1 MKILIA
7 EDSLTQA
14 TLMKHGL
21 QRIGYEVILARD
33 GIEAI
38 KKAWQECPDVVVSD
52 VVMPRLNGYQVCRL
66 LRDHQSTARIPVIL
80 LTSLDQRQ
88 DVFWGLKSGADKFI
102 TKGGDIPA
110 LVAQI
115 DGFLQERALPGVI
128 AAEMRGGGSGRQDQD
143 ADVMER
149 VIQLLDK
156 NLFESTVV
164 AEIQNLVNS
173 LDDLRATVFGVLE
186 ILGKVI
192 DFHIGAIHLSGEE
205 QQGLFVLV
213 NKKVDDRFINVI
225 CEQLQRET
233 PGCESAP
240 GIEREIVDPQRLL
253 SRPGER
259 PLLPGS
265 VLIARLTTR
274 GRPSGSIAIAAA
286 ETDAYPERVEKTFEM
301 IARHANIVI
310 DYGRLYESTKQLSI
324 TDGLTKL
331 YNHRFFQDA
340 LKREFSR
347 SQRHQS
353 ALALALLDIDHF
365 KKVNDMYGHQQG
377 DIVLQELARIL
388 RGQVRNLD
396 VVARYGGEE
405 FAVIMPDAAQDVAL
419 HVAERLRAAVESH
432 QVEGLTGPL
441 RVTISVGVAV
451 VPHAAI
457 GVPAELIA
465 AADRALYRAKGQG
478 RNRVVSQEQGQ
489 RRESDVGPAQANR

>member
-14 TLMKHGL
+14 TLMKHAL

-38 KKAWQECPDVVVSD
+38 KKAWQECPDLVVSD

-66 LRDHQSTARIPVIL
+66 LRDHSSTDRIPVIL

-88 DVFWGLKSGADKFI
+88 DAFWGLKSGADKFI

-115 DGFLQERALPGVI
+115 HGFVEGRAGLFPLQARE
-128 AAEMRGGGSGRQDQD
+128 SGYDRVDLD

-156 NLFESTVV
+156 SLFDSTV
-164 AEIQNLVNS
+164 AAQIQDLVNI
-173 LDDLRATVFGVLE
+173 LDDLRATVLGVLE
-186 ILGKVI
+186 ILREVI
-192 DFHIGAIHLSGEE
+192 DFHVGVIHLGGEE

-213 NKKVDDRFINVI
+213 NKAVDERFIGVL
-225 CEQLQRET
+225 CEQVQRET
-233 PGCESAP
+233 PGSDEGLGGGP
-240 GIEREIVDPQRLL
+240 EIDDPQRLL
-253 SRPGER
+253 ALPGQH
-259 PLLPGS
+259 PVQPGS
-265 VLIARLTTR
+265 VLTARLTTK
-274 GRPSGSIAIAAA
+274 GRASGSIAIATA
-286 ETDAYPERVEKTFEM
+286 EPDAYPERVEKTFVM
-301 IARHANIVI
+301 VARHANIVI
-310 DYGRLYESTKQLSI
+310 DYARLYESTKRLSI

-331 YNHRFFQDA
+331 YNHRYFQDA
-340 LKREFSR
+340 LKREFAR

-353 ALALALLDIDHF
+353 PLSLALLDIDHF
-365 KKVNDMYGHQQG
+365 KKFNDTYGHQQG
-377 DIVLQELARIL
+377 DIVLQELARTL

-405 FAVIMPDAAQDVAL
+405 FAVIMPDASPEIAL
-419 HVAERLRAAVESH
+419 RVAERLRAAVESH
-432 QVEGLTGPL
+432 PVDGPTGPL
-441 RVTISVGVAV
+441 HVSISLGVAS

-457 GVPAELIA
+457 TTPAGLIA
-465 AADRALYRAKGQG
+465 AADRALYRAKGRG
-478 RNRVVSQEQGQ
+478 RNCVASQEPG
-489 RRESDVGPAQANR
+489 

>member
-38 KKAWQECPDVVVSD
+38 KKAWQESPELVVSD

-66 LRDHQSTARIPVIL
+66 LRDHQSTAHIPVIL

-88 DVFWGLKSGADKFI
+88 DAFWGLKSGADKFI

-115 DGFLQERALPGVI
+115 HGFIEDRARSG
-128 AAEMRGGGSGRQDQD
+128 AAAVAPADPASCRVDLD

-156 NLFESTVV
+156 SLFESTVA
-164 AEIQNLVNS
+164 AEIQNLVNI
-173 LDDLRATVFGVLE
+173 LDDLQATVLGVLE
-186 ILGKVI
+186 ILSKVV
-192 DFHIGAIHLSGEE
+192 DFHIGAIHLGGEE

-213 NKKVDDRFINVI
+213 NKPVDERFIRLI
-225 CEQLQRET
+225 CEQLRRET
-233 PGCESAP
+233 PGTEAGTGGEP
-240 GIEREIVDPQRLL
+240 EIVDPQRLL
-253 SRPGER
+253 ARPGEH
-259 PLLPGS
+259 PQLPGS
-265 VLIARLTTR
+265 VLIAHLTTK
-274 GRPSGSIAIAAA
+274 GRPSGSIAIATADP
-286 ETDAYPERVEKTFEM
+286 DAYPERVEQTFTM

-310 DYGRLYESTKQLSI
+310 DYARLYESTKRLSI

-340 LKREFSR
+340 LKREFAR
-347 SQRHQS
+347 SVRNHS
-353 ALALALLDIDHF
+353 PLSLALLDIDHF
-365 KKVNDMYGHQQG
+365 KRFNDTYGHQQG
-377 DIVLQELARIL
+377 DVVLQELARTL
-388 RGQVRNLD
+388 RAQVRNLD

-405 FAVIMPDAAQDVAL
+405 FAVIMPDAPLDVAL
-419 HVAERLRAAVESH
+419 RVAERLRAAVENH
-432 QVEGLTGPL
+432 PVEGPTGPL
-441 RVTISVGVAV
+441 RVTISLGVAA
-451 VPHAAI
+451 VPHTEI
-457 GVPAELIA
+457 GVPAGLIA
-465 AADRALYRAKGQG
+465 AADRALYRAKEQG
-478 RNRVVSQEQGQ
+478 RNCVVPQERG
-489 RRESDVGPAQANR
+489 

>member
-21 QRIGYEVILARD
+21 QRVGYEVILARD

-38 KKAWQECPDVVVSD
+38 KRAWQECPDLVVSD

-88 DVFWGLKSGADKFI
+88 DAFWGLKSGADKFI

-110 LVAQI
+110 IVAQI
-115 DGFLQERALPGVI
+115 HAFVEERARAG
-128 AAEMRGGGSGRQDQD
+128 AAAAPARDAAACRVDLD

-156 NLFESTVV
+156 SLFESTVA
-164 AEIQNLVNS
+164 AEIQDLVNI
-173 LDDLRATVFGVLE
+173 LDDLQATVLGVLE
-186 ILGKVI
+186 ILRKVI
-192 DFHIGAIHLSGEE
+192 DFHIGAIHLGGEE

-213 NKKVDDRFINVI
+213 NKSVDDRFISVL

-233 PGCESAP
+233 PGTDPGPGCEP
-240 GIEREIVDPQRLL
+240 EIIDPQHLL
-253 SRPGER
+253 TRPGSH
-259 PLLPGS
+259 PQLPGS
-265 VLIARLTTR
+265 VLIARLTTK
-274 GRPSGSIAIAAA
+274 GRASGSIAIATA
-286 ETDAYPERVEKTFEM
+286 EAEAYPERVEQTFEM

-310 DYGRLYESTKQLSI
+310 DYARLYESTKRLSI

-331 YNHRFFQDA
+331 YNHRFFQDS
-340 LKREFSR
+340 LKREFAR
-347 SQRHQS
+347 CLRHQS
-353 ALALALLDIDHF
+353 PLSLALLDIDHF
-365 KKVNDMYGHQQG
+365 KRFNDTYGHQQG
-377 DIVLQELARIL
+377 DIVLQELARTL

-405 FAVIMPDAAQDVAL
+405 FAVIMPDATPEVAL
-419 HVAERLRAAVESH
+419 RVAERLRAAVEGH
-432 QVEGLTGPL
+432 PVEGPTGPL
-441 RVTISVGVAV
+441 RVTISLGVAS
-451 VPHAAI
+451 VPRAEI
-457 GVPAELIA
+457 GVPAGLIA
-465 AADRALYRAKGQG
+465 AADRALYRAKERG
-478 RNRVVSQEQGQ
+478 RNCVASQEQG
-489 RRESDVGPAQANR
+489 